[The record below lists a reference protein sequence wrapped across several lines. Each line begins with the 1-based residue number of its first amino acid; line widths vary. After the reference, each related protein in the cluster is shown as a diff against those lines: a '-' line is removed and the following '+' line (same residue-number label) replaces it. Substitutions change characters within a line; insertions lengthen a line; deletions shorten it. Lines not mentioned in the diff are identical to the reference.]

1 MESNDKLHSKTRVEV
16 NNSELNSEDTHEII
30 ADLTEETQESDEVT
44 VSDEEIA
51 DEELNEESN
60 EIDEPVTVEPVETIE
75 STEETESEL
84 TEAEVEAAH
93 EIEALETV
101 EVVESSEVNEI
112 EEPVELIETVVTTDE
127 ISDEAPVETVEEI
140 ESAEEIINEEPVEN
154 IEPVEA
160 IEEIVT
166 EESVQEVDNIETT
179 EEVEPEVLADEQQI
193 AEVSLQ
199 AEEPVVSVSDDIIT
213 GDETSDD
220 ILLSVG
226 DEEFGD
232 EEFGDEEIH
241 SDILIIDSEIISSK
255 FPDYSNYSEVELIN
269 ELRNLLEDKG
279 FNEIYGQI
287 ESIKIC
293 FYKKHKL
300 KLQEEKK
307 KFIEEGGFEEEFKPE
322 SDPYEQDLKALLQQY
337 KQKKFEHIKDIESE
351 KEENIKKKIEIIDEI
366 KNLVNRK
373 ESINKTFQEFREL
386 QQKWHEIGLV
396 PQANM
401 KDLWETYHHHV
412 ENFYDY
418 IKINKELRDLDL
430 KKNLEEKIGLCEKA
444 ESLLLEPSIIKA
456 FNTLQKYHD
465 LWREIGP
472 VPRDNKEDLWER
484 FKAVTTSINKKH
496 QEFFES
502 RKKTQKK
509 NLDAKTALCEKV
521 EEILEN
527 DLATHKDWE
536 DKSKDLVELQKYWRT
551 IGFAPKKENSLIYDR
566 FRKACD
572 AFFDKKREF
581 YSQHKEVQGN
591 NLQLK
596 IDLCIQAEA
605 LKESTDWKKATD
617 EFINIQKK
625 WKEIGPVP
633 RKQSDIIWKRFRAA
647 CDFFFKHKTDFFS
660 SKDSEQAENLRIKNE
675 LIEAVTTFEST
686 GSDEKDFE
694 NLRDFQRRWT
704 EIGHVP
710 IQEKDVIQKR
720 FREAINKQ
728 FDKIRVEDKD
738 RNLAKFKNKMTDW
751 KTSSKGN
758 NKMFAERDKYVIKL
772 RQIESDLVTLKNN
785 IGFFANSKNAEA
797 LIKDVEKKIQ
807 NNEEQI
813 IYLKNKIKVI
823 DDVDYTEE

>member
-16 NNSELNSEDTHEII
+16 NNSEVNSEDTHEIN
-30 ADLTEETQESDEVT
+30 SEVT
-44 VSDEEIA
+44 VESQQDV
-51 DEELNEESN
+51 ELNEENLTETESGM
-60 EIDEPVTVEPVETIE
+60 EIISEEEPVEEVETVEVAEEIEEVVEPVETAE
-75 STEETESEL
+75 EVVAEEQVEEVETTEEIVVEVPVTEEPVA
-84 TEAEVEAAH
+84 EEIAAEEPVAEVEAAG
-93 EIEALETV
+93 EIE
-101 EVVESSEVNEI
+101 EVVELVEKDEEIIAEKPVDAVEEIIAKEPVVIIESSEDLI
-112 EEPVELIETVVTTDE
+112 MPILDELIEDGE
-127 ISDEAPVETVEEI
+127 F
-140 ESAEEIINEEPVEN
+140 
-154 IEPVEA
+154 
-160 IEEIVT
+160 T
-166 EESVQEVDNIETT
+166 EEDDIHPDSLI
-179 EEVEPEVLADEQQI
+179 ADE
-193 AEVSLQ
+193 EKK
-199 AEEPVVSVSDDIIT
+199 E
-213 GDETSDD
+213 
-220 ILLSVG
+220 
-226 DEEFGD
+226 
-232 EEFGDEEIH
+232 
-241 SDILIIDSEIISSK
+241 SK
-255 FPDYSNYSEVELIN
+255 YPDYSSLSELELIN
-269 ELRNLLEDKG
+269 ELRTLLEVK
-279 FNEIYGQI
+279 NYWEISDQT

-307 KFIEEGGFEEEFKPE
+307 KFIDEGGFEEEFKPE
-322 SDPYEQDLKALLQQY
+322 SDPYEQDLKALLQQF
-337 KQKKFEHIKDIESE
+337 KQKRADHNKDIESE
-351 KEENIKKKIEIIDEI
+351 KEDNIKKKVEIIEEI
-366 KNLVNRK
+366 KGLVNRK

-386 QQKWHEIGLV
+386 QQKWHDIGLV

-430 KKNLEEKIGLCEKA
+430 KKNLEEKINLCERA
-444 ESLLLEPSIIKA
+444 EALLLEPSIIKS
-456 FNTLQKYHD
+456 FNALQKYHD

-484 FKAVTTSINKKH
+484 FKAATTQINKKH

-502 RKKTQKK
+502 RKKSQKK

-521 EEILEN
+521 EEIIEN
-527 DLATHKDWE
+527 EPATHKDWE

-551 IGFAPKKENSLIYDR
+551 IGFAPKKENSMIYDR

-572 AFFDKKREF
+572 TFFDKKRDF

-647 CDFFFKHKTDFFS
+647 CDHFFKHKTEFFS
-660 SKDSEQAENLRIKNE
+660 SKDSEQSENLRMKNE

-694 NLRDFQRRWT
+694 KLRDFQRSWT

-710 IQEKDVIQKR
+710 IQEKNDIQKR
-720 FREAINKQ
+720 FRDAINSQ
-728 FDKIRVEDKD
+728 FDKLRVADKD
-738 RNLAKFKNKMTDW
+738 RSLVKFKTKVTDW
-751 KTSSKGN
+751 KTTSKGN
-758 NKMFAERDKYVIKL
+758 NKMFAERDKYVAKL
-772 RQIESDLVTLKNN
+772 RQIESDLTTLKNN

-797 LIKDVEKKIQ
+797 LIKDVEKKIE

-823 DDVDYTEE
+823 DDMDYNEE